1 MRTMDAGPWLGVP
14 IETAEVMR
22 PGLDQVVQKMT
33 DAILQGVPEY
43 ARPLDDSYT
52 STVRRTVWH
61 SVQQFVERIENP
73 ATPREPTA
81 ELFREIGRM
90 EAAEGR
96 SLEPL
101 QTALRLGAR
110 VAWHQLY
117 VMHEKDGRLRNDIDS
132 LARLGEAIFLYL
144 DELAAACAE
153 GYAEARAEVAGE
165 MERRRRRLLDQV
177 VADPPASPEAIADLA
192 RAAAWRLPRRVA
204 AVALEDRGED
214 RFVPLPSLPSEVL
227 IDMTRR
233 DPCMLVPDPD
243 GPGREQLIERGLRGW
258 AAAVGPAVPLA
269 RASSSLRWARQAL
282 GLAQRGILPWANR
295 VVRCSEHLSTLLIL
309 SDEELVRTLGNARL
323 AALRRLRP
331 AQQDRLAETLLAWLQ
346 NAGNAK
352 EVARRLHVHPQ
363 TVRYRLRQLDEL
375 FGDLLHDPDMRFE
388 LEIALRARA
397 LMNADTTRPARAH
410 AANGK
415 TIVFPGAATGGRP
428 SGPARDPVPGGRPSG
443 TGKRLPAPP
452 RDARQHR

>member
-1 MRTMDAGPWLGVP
+1 
-14 IETAEVMR
+14 MR
-22 PGLDQVVQKMT
+22 PGLDHVVQEMT

-43 ARPLDDSYT
+43 ARPLDDAYT
-52 STVRRTVWH
+52 SMVRRAVSH
-61 SVQQFVERIENP
+61 SVQQFVERIANP
-73 ATPREPTA
+73 AAPREPTA
-81 ELFREIGRM
+81 TVFREIGRV
-90 EAAEGR
+90 EAAAGR

-110 VAWHQLY
+110 VAWRQLY
-117 VMHEKDGRLRNDIDS
+117 VMYEKDGRLRHDIDA

-153 GYAEARAEVAGE
+153 GYAKARAEVAGE
-165 MERRRRRLLDQV
+165 LERRRRRLLDLV

-204 AVALEDRGED
+204 AVALEERGDD
-214 RFVPLPSLPSEVL
+214 RFVPLPSLPAEVL

-233 DPCMLVPDPD
+233 DPCLLVPDPD
-243 GPGREQLIERGLRGW
+243 GPGRAQLIERGLRGW
-258 AAAVGPAVPLA
+258 TAAVGPAVPLA
-269 RASSSLRWARQAL
+269 KASNSLRWARQAL
-282 GLAQRGILPWANR
+282 ALAQRGVTTWQNG
-295 VVRCSEHLSTLLIL
+295 VVCCDQHLSTLLIL
-309 SDEELVRTLGNARL
+309 SDEDLVRTLGASRL
-323 AALRRLRP
+323 APLRRLRP

-388 LEIALRARA
+388 LEVALRARLLLNPEPPRPTRGA
-397 LMNADTTRPARAH
+397 QVNGEPATLPRTRP
-410 AANGK
+410 
-415 TIVFPGAATGGRP
+415 P
-428 SGPARDPVPGGRPSG
+428 
-443 TGKRLPAPP
+443 
-452 RDARQHR
+452 

>member
-1 MRTMDAGPWLGVP
+1 
-14 IETAEVMR
+14 MR
-22 PGLDQVVQKMT
+22 PGLDHVVQEMT

-43 ARPLDDSYT
+43 ARPLDDAYT
-52 STVRRTVWH
+52 SMVRRAVSD
-61 SVQQFVERIENP
+61 SVQQFVERIANP
-73 ATPREPTA
+73 AAPREPTA
-81 ELFREIGRM
+81 TVFREIGRV
-90 EAAEGR
+90 EAAAGR

-110 VAWHQLY
+110 VAWRQLY
-117 VMHEKDGRLRNDIDS
+117 VMYERDGRLRHDIDA

-165 MERRRRRLLDQV
+165 LERRRRRLLDLV

-204 AVALEDRGED
+204 AVALEERGDD
-214 RFVPLPSLPSEVL
+214 RFVPLPSLPAEVL

-233 DPCMLVPDPD
+233 DPCLLVPDPD
-243 GPGREQLIERGLRGW
+243 GPGRAQLIERGLRGW

-269 RASSSLRWARQAL
+269 KASNSLRWARQAL
-282 GLAQRGILPWANR
+282 ALAQRGITTWKNG
-295 VVRCSEHLSTLLIL
+295 VVCCDQHLSTLLIL
-309 SDEELVRTLGNARL
+309 SDEDLVRTLGASRL
-323 AALRRLRP
+323 APLRLLRP

-388 LEIALRARA
+388 LEVALRAR
-397 LMNADTTRPARAH
+397 LLLNAEPGRPARVTQV
-410 AANGK
+410 NGK
-415 TIVFPGAATGGRP
+415 QVTLPRTHP
-428 SGPARDPVPGGRPSG
+428 S
-443 TGKRLPAPP
+443 
-452 RDARQHR
+452 

>member
-1 MRTMDAGPWLGVP
+1 
-14 IETAEVMR
+14 MR
-22 PGLDQVVQKMT
+22 PGLDHVVQEMT
-33 DAILQGVPEY
+33 EAIVHGVPEY
-43 ARPLDDSYT
+43 DRPLDDTYT
-52 STVRRTVWH
+52 SMVRRAVSH
-61 SVQQFVERIENP
+61 SVQQFVERIANP

-81 ELFREIGRM
+81 AVFREIGRV
-90 EAAEGR
+90 EAAAGR

-110 VAWHQLY
+110 VAWRQLY
-117 VMHEKDGRLRNDIDS
+117 VMYEKDGRLRHDIDA

-165 MERRRRRLLDQV
+165 LERRRRRLLDLV

-192 RAAAWRLPRRVA
+192 RAAAWRLPRKVA
-204 AVALEDRGED
+204 AVALQDRGDD
-214 RFVPLPSLPSEVL
+214 RFVPLPSLPAEVL
-227 IDMTRR
+227 VDMTRR
-233 DPCMLVPDPD
+233 DPCLLVPDPD
-243 GPGREQLIERGLRGW
+243 GPGRAQLIERGLRGW

-269 RASSSLRWARQAL
+269 KASNSLRWARQAL
-282 GLAQRGILPWANR
+282 ALAQRGITTWKNR
-295 VVRCSEHLSTLLIL
+295 VVCCDEHLSTLLIL
-309 SDEELVRTLGNARL
+309 SDEDLVRTLGAARL
-323 AALRRLRP
+323 APLRRLRP

-388 LEIALRARA
+388 LEVALRAR
-397 LMNADTTRPARAH
+397 LLLNAEPGRQARSGQ
-410 AANGK
+410 ANGK
-415 TIVFPGAATGGRP
+415 PVTISRSRP
-428 SGPARDPVPGGRPSG
+428 
-443 TGKRLPAPP
+443 
-452 RDARQHR
+452 Q

>member
-1 MRTMDAGPWLGVP
+1 
-14 IETAEVMR
+14 MR

-33 DAILQGVPEY
+33 DAIVHGVPEY
-43 ARPLDDSYT
+43 DRPLDDAYT
-52 STVRRTVWH
+52 SMIRRAVSH
-61 SVQQFVERIENP
+61 SVQQFVERIANP

-81 ELFREIGRM
+81 TVFREIGRV
-90 EAAEGR
+90 EAAAGR

-110 VAWHQLY
+110 VAWRQLY
-117 VMHEKDGRLRNDIDS
+117 VMYEKDGRLRHDIDA

-165 MERRRRRLLDQV
+165 LERRRRRLLDLV

-192 RAAAWRLPRRVA
+192 RAAAWRLPRKVA
-204 AVALEDRGED
+204 AVALQDRGND
-214 RFVPLPSLPSEVL
+214 RFVPLPSLPAEVL
-227 IDMTRR
+227 VDMTRR
-233 DPCMLVPDPD
+233 DPCLLVPDPD
-243 GPGREQLIERGLRGW
+243 GPGRAQLIERGLRGW
-258 AAAVGPAVPLA
+258 AAAIGPAVPLA
-269 RASSSLRWARQAL
+269 KASNSLRWARQAL
-282 GLAQRGILPWANR
+282 ALAQRGITTWKNR
-295 VVRCSEHLSTLLIL
+295 VVNCDEHLSTLLIL
-309 SDEELVRTLGNARL
+309 SDEDLVRTLGASRL
-323 AALRRLRP
+323 APLRQLRP

-388 LEIALRARA
+388 LEVALRARLLLSA
-397 LMNADTTRPARAH
+397 EPARA
-410 AANGK
+410 ARAQANGK
-415 TIVFPGAATGGRP
+415 PVAISRTRP
-428 SGPARDPVPGGRPSG
+428 
-443 TGKRLPAPP
+443 L
-452 RDARQHR
+452 